1 IAGST
6 ARAQTINSPIP
17 STITFLSGASGVVF
31 ALENTNAG
39 AVILTDVS
47 IYRDG
52 AYGNASYTLWYSAS
66 SLSGSS
72 TVNTPTWTQIASN
85 TPAVISTS
93 GVYPVF
99 TGLTFNIPAST
110 TYRFCVVSSNAV
122 HYGSAAPGNSSS
134 AGGVNMYVGDYQLSS
149 ANVGYSGS
157 GANPSLGNSPRWFYG
172 DVSIIPAA
180 PCTAPPTAGTATAS
194 NTTPCSGASVD

>member
-1 IAGST
+1 LLISISLVMKKIYVLFSFLLYYAIAGST

-93 GVYPVF
+93 GV
-99 TGLTFNIPAST
+99 
-110 TYRFCVVSSNAV
+110 
-122 HYGSAAPGNSSS
+122 
-134 AGGVNMYVGDYQLSS
+134 
-149 ANVGYSGS
+149 
-157 GANPSLGNSPRWFYG
+157 
-172 DVSIIPAA
+172 
-180 PCTAPPTAGTATAS
+180 
-194 NTTPCSGASVD
+194 